1 MRLLGLALA
10 ALLSAAVT
18 AGARPPQ
25 PPPPAPPA
33 AALDAHLKG
42 WEKAMGRLQNFSATF
57 ELTRKNAVFKNERV
71 YDGSLLWMKPTNSRL
86 AIQGRADKAD
96 HEAFVCNAKSAFHYD
111 AAKKTVTEFKAAP
124 AGAGADNLLFA
135 FLGGMTAADAKTR
148 FQLALKEENR
158 NYVVLDVRPLLAR
171 DKQEFG
177 HAVFALLAPTNVGKL
192 PAYLPYDVW
201 KQLPNGDT
209 EVWKLR
215 QHVADDPKV
224 TAKLFE
230 YEPVAGWKLQ
240 PAPALPP
247 R

>member
-1 MRLLGLALA
+1 MRLLGPVLVAF
-10 ALLSAAVT
+10 LSAAVT
-18 AGARPPQ
+18 AGAQPPQ

-42 WEKAMGRLQNFSATF
+42 WEKAMGQLQNFSTTF
-57 ELTRKNAVFKNERV
+57 ELTRKNAVFNNERK

-96 HEAFVCNAKSAFHYD
+96 YEAFVCNAKSVFHYD
-111 AAKKTVTEFKAAP
+111 GAKKTVTEFKAAP
-124 AGAGADNLLFA
+124 AGAGADNLLLA
-135 FLGGMTAADAKTR
+135 FLGGMTAADAKKR
-148 FQLALKEENR
+148 FQLTLKEDSK
-158 NYVVLDVRPLLAR
+158 NYVTLDVRPLLAR
-171 DKQEFG
+171 DKQEFT
-177 HAVFALLAPTNVGKL
+177 HAVLALLAPTNEGRL
-192 PAYLPYDVW
+192 PAYLPYEAW

-215 QHVADDPKV
+215 QHKADALNV
-224 TAKLFE
+224 TATLFE